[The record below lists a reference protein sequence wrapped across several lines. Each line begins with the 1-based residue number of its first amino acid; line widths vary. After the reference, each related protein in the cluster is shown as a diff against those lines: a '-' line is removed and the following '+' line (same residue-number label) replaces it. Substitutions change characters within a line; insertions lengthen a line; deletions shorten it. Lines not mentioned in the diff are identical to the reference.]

1 MTLDADSTHD
11 RNLPLLT
18 GQSTLATAAWMMASP
33 SIVLTF
39 LAVSLDMPIFLIGA
53 LVSIRQLANSLT
65 DVFLFNAI
73 TRIQNRKRALSVT
86 DLTLALCFGATII
99 VVLFGDRS
107 QAMVVFVICIFI
119 MGSVDEFQ
127 QLLLTDFISDNLR
140 SHARLKLR
148 YAQMAF
154 GGIFAVALTWA
165 AHELTLELPPLH
177 RHSIIVAIGVIC
189 FALSAFAV
197 LAVRDLTARPSLPAA
212 ARTSAL
218 KTLTA
223 YFSNV
228 VQMLEHGWFRK
239 FVALRI
245 AFASVVLSVPFF
257 SLISAEAHHAS
268 NKGLTALVISYAL
281 GYIVA
286 GPLWGA
292 LNNVSHRLVMVS
304 CAVLVGISGAILATL
319 HFLHIDH
326 DVRVHAAAIFMA
338 SVAVRGVGAVFSLYF
353 MDIAPKEQRVT
364 GIAVAR
370 SFVRVA
376 MITLSATLAA
386 VAHLHETAWAIVFIT
401 VVSFS
406 AAAFSHLL
414 TRSSKPE
421 RESRPV
427 DSR

>member
-1 MTLDADSTHD
+1 MTREADSTHD

-39 LAVSLDMPIFLIGA
+39 LAVSLDMPVFLIGA
-53 LVSIRQLANSLT
+53 LVSIRQLASSLT
-65 DVFLFNAI
+65 DVFLFGAI
-73 TRIQNRKRALSVT
+73 TRIQNRKRALSLT

-99 VVLFGDRS
+99 VVLFGDKF
-107 QAMVVFVICIFI
+107 QAMVVFVVCIFI
-119 MGSVDEFQ
+119 MGIVDEFQ
-127 QLLLTDFISDNLR
+127 QLLLTDFISDNLK

-197 LAVRDLTARPSLPAA
+197 LAVRDFAERPSLPAVA
-212 ARTSAL
+212 KTSAY
-218 KTLTA
+218 KAVTA
-223 YFSNV
+223 YVSNA

-245 AFASVVLSVPFF
+245 VFSSVVLSVPFF

-268 NKGLTALVISYAL
+268 NKGLTALIISYAL

-292 LNNVSHRLVMVS
+292 LNNVSHRLVMFS
-304 CAVLVGISGAILATL
+304 CAVLVGVSGAVLAAM
-319 HFLHIDH
+319 HFLDIDH
-326 DVRVHAAAIFMA
+326 DVRLHAVAIFIV
-338 SVAVRGVGAVFSLYF
+338 SVAVRGIGAVLSLYY
-353 MDIAPKEQRVT
+353 MDIAPKEQRVN

-376 MITLSATLAA
+376 MICLSAALAA

-401 VVSFS
+401 LASF
-406 AAAFSHLL
+406 AAAIISFFL
-414 TRSSKPE
+414 TRKTE
-421 RESRPV
+421 VTQAEEAL
-427 DSR
+427 DA

>member
-1 MTLDADSTHD
+1 MTREADSTHD

-39 LAVSLDMPIFLIGA
+39 LAVSLDMPVFLIGA
-53 LVSIRQLANSLT
+53 LVSIRQLASSLT
-65 DVFLFNAI
+65 DVFLFGAI
-73 TRIQNRKRALSVT
+73 TRIQNRKRALSLT

-99 VVLFGDRS
+99 VVLFGDKF
-107 QAMVVFVICIFI
+107 QAMVVFVVCIFI
-119 MGSVDEFQ
+119 MGIVDEFQ
-127 QLLLTDFISDNLR
+127 QLLLTDFISDNLK

-177 RHSIIVAIGVIC
+177 RHSIIVALGVIC

-197 LAVRDLTARPSLPAA
+197 LAVRDFAERPSLPAVA
-212 ARTSAL
+212 KTSAY
-218 KTLTA
+218 KALTA
-223 YFSNV
+223 YVSNA

-245 AFASVVLSVPFF
+245 VFSSVVLSVPFF

-268 NKGLTALVISYAL
+268 NKGLTALIISYAL

-292 LNNVSHRLVMVS
+292 LNNVSHRLVMFS
-304 CAVLVGISGAILATL
+304 CAVLVGVSGAVLAAM
-319 HFLHIDH
+319 HFLDIDH
-326 DVRVHAAAIFMA
+326 DVRLHAVAIFTV
-338 SVAVRGVGAVFSLYF
+338 SVAVRGIGAVLSLYY
-353 MDIAPKEQRVT
+353 MDIAPKEQRVN

-376 MITLSATLAA
+376 MICLSAALAA

-401 VVSFS
+401 LASF
-406 AAAFSHLL
+406 AAAIISFFL
-414 TRSSKPE
+414 TRKTE
-421 RESRPV
+421 VTQAAEAL
-427 DSR
+427 DA

>member
-1 MTLDADSTHD
+1 MTREADSTHD

-39 LAVSLDMPIFLIGA
+39 LAVSLDMPVFLIGA
-53 LVSIRQLANSLT
+53 LVSIRQLASSLT
-65 DVFLFNAI
+65 DVFLFGAI
-73 TRIQNRKRALSVT
+73 TRIQNRKRALSLT

-99 VVLFGDRS
+99 VVLFGDKF
-107 QAMVVFVICIFI
+107 QAMVVFVVCIFI
-119 MGSVDEFQ
+119 MGIVDEFQ
-127 QLLLTDFISDNLR
+127 QLLLTDFISDNLK

-197 LAVRDLTARPSLPAA
+197 LAVRDFAERPSLPAVA
-212 ARTSAL
+212 KTSAY
-218 KTLTA
+218 KAMTA
-223 YFSNV
+223 YVSNA

-245 AFASVVLSVPFF
+245 VFSSVVLSVPFF

-268 NKGLTALVISYAL
+268 NKGLTALIISYAL

-292 LNNVSHRLVMVS
+292 LNNVSHRLVMFS
-304 CAVLVGISGAILATL
+304 CAVLVGVSGAVLAAM
-319 HFLHIDH
+319 HFLDIDH
-326 DVRVHAAAIFMA
+326 DVRLHAVAIFTV
-338 SVAVRGVGAVFSLYF
+338 SVAVRGIGAVLSLYY
-353 MDIAPKEQRVT
+353 MDIAPKEQRVN

-376 MITLSATLAA
+376 MICLSAALAA

-401 VVSFS
+401 LASF
-406 AAAFSHLL
+406 AAAIISFFL
-414 TRSSKPE
+414 TRKTE
-421 RESRPV
+421 VTQAAEAL
-427 DSR
+427 DA